1 MAGMVEGKVA
11 LVTGAAS
18 GIGRATALVFV
29 REGAKVV
36 VDDIN
41 VEGGEETV
49 RMIKEAGG
57 EAIFVKGDVR
67 IASEVEALVSKTVET
82 YGRLD
87 CAHNNAGIIGQL
99 AFTADCTEE
108 NWEDVIATDLKGV
121 WLCMKHEI
129 PQMIKQGSGVIVNTA
144 SAGAMTGLPF
154 TPAYCA
160 AKAGVTQLTKTAALE
175 YAEHGIRINA
185 VCPGGTLT
193 PLLRA
198 FTRGDKATELMRAAK
213 IPLGRL
219 ADPSE
224 IADAVVWLCS
234 EGARFVTGSPML
246 VDGGMVA
253 GLTPDRQVKM
263 PPESASSGRGG

>member
-1 MAGMVEGKVA
+1 MVEGKIA

-18 GIGRATALVFV
+18 GIGRATAIAFA

-49 RMIKEAGG
+49 RMIQGAGG

-67 IASEVEALVSKTVET
+67 VAAEVEALIHKTVET

-87 CAHNNAGIIGQL
+87 CAHNNAGIIGEL
-99 AFTADCTEE
+99 AFSADCTEE
-108 NWEDVIATDLKGV
+108 NWDDVMATDLKGV
-121 WLCMKHEI
+121 WLCMKYEI
-129 PQMIKQGSGVIVNTA
+129 PQMLKQGSGVIVNTA
-144 SAGAMTGLPF
+144 SAGALTGLPF

-160 AKAGVTQLTKTAALE
+160 AKAGVSQLTKTAALE

-185 VCPGGTLT
+185 VLPGGTRT

-198 FTRGDKATELMRAAK
+198 FTKGDPSTETMRAQK

-219 ADPSE
+219 AEPED

-234 EGARFVTGSPML
+234 DGARFVTGNPML

-253 GLTPDRQVKM
+253 GQPPRRQVKM
-263 PPESASSGRGG
+263 A